1 MSVLEIRSHRA
12 PRSIRLWESGPV
24 TASANRSM
32 ARIELADLHH
42 LAPIA
47 AGVEADL
54 FARHLDGSGRYAGRP
69 LCRALCQGAALHY
82 VDHKNGVND
91 FDVWSFCAA
100 RDDGP
105 FPAR

>member
-1 MSVLEIRSHRA
+1 
-12 PRSIRLWESGPV
+12 
-24 TASANRSM
+24 M

-54 FARHLDGSGRYAGRP
+54 FARRRDGSGRYAGRP

-82 VDHKNGVND
+82 VEHKNGVND
-91 FDVWSFCAA
+91 FDVWSFYGAAPPTSGARSTAAVPATRAAA
-100 RDDGP
+100 RAA
-105 FPAR
+105 ARICCAGHARPC